1 METMNQ
7 RRVNAAEAPP
17 VATTGVAS
25 VFAMGGAPAPTS
37 EPEAAKPGK
46 EAEAITDQ
54 VVAAIKAAGTGSS
67 VSVSKATGLPR
78 QKVSVAM
85 NGLYRRGVLEPVG
98 KDGITKIYQLA
109 PTGAAPVQKAGGF
122 KGWLEKKGQ
131 QTAEGRSWQ
140 KKGKTPQ
147 VRAGGSEGAVVP
159 VAMPAIRC
167 GLFNDGELRIE
178 AAGQP
183 ELRLVKSQAR
193 QLVDYLDMIRGAL
206 EASAGATA

>member
-37 EPEAAKPGK
+37 EPEAETPGK
-46 EAEAITDQ
+46 EEVSITDQ
-54 VVAAIKAAGTGSS
+54 VLAAFKAAGTTSS
-67 VSVSKATGLPR
+67 VLVADATGLPR
-78 QKVSVAM
+78 QKVAVAT
-85 NGLYRRGVLEPVG
+85 NSLFRRGVLEHVG
-98 KDGITKIYQLA
+98 NDGNTKLYRPA
-109 PTGAAPVQKAGGF
+109 PTKAAPSAKGGF

-131 QTAEGRSWQ
+131 PSAEGRSWQ
-140 KKGKTPQ
+140 KKGKKPA

-159 VAMPAIRC
+159 VAMPAVKC

-178 AAGQP
+178 VPGQP
-183 ELRLVKSQAR
+183 ELRLVKPQAR